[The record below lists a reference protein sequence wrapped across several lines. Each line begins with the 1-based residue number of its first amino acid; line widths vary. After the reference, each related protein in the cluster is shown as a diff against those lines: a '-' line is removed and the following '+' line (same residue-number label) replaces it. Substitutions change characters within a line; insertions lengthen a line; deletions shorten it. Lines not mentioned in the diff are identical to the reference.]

1 MKLKDIYSGDPD
13 LVVEPDEYVGGIPVF
28 KPKWEDFKDFY
39 KFNKAINKYGM
50 QSGVV
55 KVIPPK
61 EWKESIHGSYTKP
74 NLEGIKIRSPIV
86 QHINGDSGGVYTQHN
101 VERPRTYNVLQWKE
115 LSQMPNYQP
124 PALRSRNR
132 GNTEEA
138 KNNKNQ
144 NYRTESRKILGIA
157 ESNKECGDC
166 ENMYNIDTSQF
177 TPERCGELERVYW
190 RSITYA
196 APMYGADMVGSLFPE
211 KVNIWN
217 VAHLPNILD
226 LMENKLPG
234 VNDAYIYAGLW
245 KATFAWHLEDQDL
258 YSINYL
264 HFGAPKQWYSIPQSE
279 CDKFYNLM
287 KELFSDEYKKCL
299 EFLRHKTFL
308 VSPNFL
314 SKHGVKYN
322 KIVHNEGE
330 FMITYPYGYHAGFN
344 YGYNVAESVNFAL
357 DEWFVYA
364 EKAKKC
370 ECVNYSVGINA
381 RQLKCKY
388 EGIPYEDDDESA
400 VYEGRHSASAA
411 ETLPKRKHHQNRQG
425 SLSNPKK
432 IEYEC
437 LLCPVNFPRKL
448 AKYSQFSL
456 LDTDLIDESSQ
467 KVMRVHTLCARMFPD
482 QLKIDPILSKV
493 EGLSSISSSQKNL
506 RCSVCDS
513 NLKIKK
519 PAHGA
524 CFQCQYPK
532 CVRAFHGTCGLG
544 KGVLYDFH
552 DFQHMCKYHR
562 SKETLTRGC
571 EKPSETASTGLHS
584 LVQFVVPSTD
594 DFHSKQKEIYC
605 GFVTSNNHKEETIEV
620 LAYPSL
626 KDRLEISYRDVIVNA
641 IDNEEQGNSLFSNMK
656 STRTGQ
662 QRSKKNFD
670 FENDV
675 MVTGVRSD
683 SNIVHQQDG
692 KYIVEIL
699 KLQQH
704 PVDVSS
710 YGFKMWYYVP
720 EFSSDQVARYM
731 DGFGK
736 PSDDASFKR
745 LLKKVNPN
753 AYQTKKR
760 NIQSY
765 GPNNLEKRPKYE
777 EKEYS
782 TPLLSQH
789 MCHPQLSFKLN
800 NGVDTSCIQ
809 YPGA

>member
-1 MKLKDIYSGDPD
+1 MRFKDIYSGDPG
-13 LVVEPDEYVGGIPVF
+13 LVIEPEEYLGGIPVF

-50 QSGVV
+50 QSGIV
-55 KVIPPK
+55 KVVPPK
-61 EWKESIHGSYTKP
+61 EWKEYLLGSYSKP
-74 NLEGIKIRSPIV
+74 NLESIKIRSPIV

-115 LSQMPNYQP
+115 LSQMPNHQP

-132 GNTEEA
+132 GHTEDTK
-138 KNNKNQ
+138 KNNNRICQ
-144 NYRTESRKILGIA
+144 TESRKVLGIA
-157 ESNKECGDC
+157 ESNEDSEHC
-166 ENMYNIDTSQF
+166 ESIYNIDTSQF
-177 TPERCGELERVYW
+177 TPERCAELERVYW

-196 APMYGADMVGSLFPE
+196 APMFGADMVGSLFPE
-211 KVNIWN
+211 KVKSWN

-226 LMENKLPG
+226 LMDNKVPG

-279 CDKFYNLM
+279 CEKFYNLM
-287 KELFSDEYKKCL
+287 KELFSEEYKKCL

-357 DEWFVYA
+357 DEWFAYA
-364 EKAKKC
+364 EKARKC

-388 EGIPYEDDDESA
+388 EGIPYEEEKDSL
-400 VYEGRHSASAA
+400 VYEEGAA
-411 ETLPKRKHHQNRQG
+411 EAPLRRKHNQSRQG
-425 SLSNPKK
+425 SLPNPKK

-437 LLCPVNFPRKL
+437 LLCPINFPKKL
-448 AKYSQFSL
+448 TKYNEFSL

-467 KVMRVHTLCARMFPD
+467 KVMRVHALCAQMFPG
-482 QLKIDPILSKV
+482 QLEIDPTLSKV
-493 EGLSSISSSQKNL
+493 TGLTLISSAQKNL

-513 NLKIKK
+513 SLKGKK

-562 SKETLTRGC
+562 SKDSLIRGC
-571 EKPSETASTGLHS
+571 EKPSQTASIALNS
-584 LVQFVVPSTD
+584 LVQFVVPSIG
-594 DFHSKQKEIYC
+594 DFHSKQKELYC

-620 LAYPSL
+620 LVYPSL
-626 KDRLEISYRDVIVNA
+626 KDKLEISYRDVIINA
-641 IDNEEQGNSLFSNMK
+641 IDNEEQTKSLFMNMR
-656 STRTGQ
+656 STKTGQ
-662 QRSKKNFD
+662 QRSKKNNLD

-675 MVTGVRSD
+675 VVTGIASD

-692 KYIVEIL
+692 KYIVEVL
-699 KLQQH
+699 KLEQ
-704 PVDVSS
+704 PSVDVSS
-710 YGFKMWYYVP
+710 YEFRMWYYVP
-720 EFSSDQVARYM
+720 EFSSEQVARYT
-731 DGFGK
+731 DNFER
-736 PSDDASFKR
+736 PSDEVSFKR

-753 AYQTKKR
+753 IYQAQKR

-765 GPNNLEKRPKYE
+765 DPKNLEKRPKYE
-777 EKEYS
+777 KKEDP
-782 TPLLSQH
+782 TRLQPQH

-800 NGVDTSCIQ
+800 GVGTSFMQ